1 MKASVKKKLNKA
13 ASITV
18 VSSLVVICVV
28 SFAARKLNR
37 FTESGR
43 VISVSDLNAE
53 PPRVNAYAKVTYEEK
68 EAIKNGLTYNPDGTT
83 NLDTERAEKEAEQAE
98 RDKLALQTLMES
110 NERAAEAIADS
121 KSVREEVKKRE
132 KKYKLNDITA
142 LPETQVVQVAG
153 LSPVAVPQL
162 GTTEGA
168 EYLGE
173 FSLTAYCPCVICCGN
188 TSGITASGA
197 RATANHTIA
206 ADSRFPFGTK
216 LLINGVVYTV
226 EDRGGAIKGNII
238 DIFFC
243 THEEACNFGRQ
254 SAHVYRI
261 P

>member
-1 MKASVKKKLNKA
+1 MKKSLKKKLKMTGYA
-13 ASITV
+13 AVGAALVILCGASV
-18 VSSLVVICVV
+18 V
-28 SFAARKLNR
+28 AKKMNT
-37 FTESGR
+37 FTDSGR
-43 VISVSDLNAE
+43 VISLDELYTE
-53 PPRVNAYAKVTYEEK
+53 PAHENAYAKITYEEMTGK
-68 EAIKNGLTYNPDGTT
+68 LSGGDGLTQ
-83 NLDTERAEKEAEQAE
+83 EE
-98 RDKLALQTLMES
+98 RDKKALLTQQERDRMAMES
-110 NERAAEAIADS
+110 LQA
-121 KSVREEVKKRE
+121 SVTETSSLREEIKARD
-132 KKYKLNDITA
+132 KKYKLNDTNVVQ
-142 LPETQVVQVAG
+142 ETQVVQVAG
-153 LSPVAVPQL
+153 LSPTAVPVT

-173 FSLTAYCPCVICCGN
+173 FSLTAYCPCMICCGN

-238 DIFFC
+238 DVFFC
-243 THEEACNFGRQ
+243 THEEACQFGRQ